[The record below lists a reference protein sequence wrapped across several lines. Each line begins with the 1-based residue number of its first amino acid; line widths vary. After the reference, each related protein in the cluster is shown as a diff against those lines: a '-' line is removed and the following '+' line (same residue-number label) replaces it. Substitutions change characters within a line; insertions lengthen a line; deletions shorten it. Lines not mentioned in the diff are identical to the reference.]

1 VGVRV
6 HVAAAVEGRSV
17 DLYMLD
23 RAETRIVEHSFDIRG
38 LYRTWRDGEKP
49 HLSAESGDLAD
60 TGMHP
65 DLVAGIRQ
73 AWGNARLWAAGAY
86 LRWEDAP
93 DVFPTGPRIYY
104 ADELGKFPASKPRR
118 RSIVVDLVAG
128 EYVEVSHYLVR
139 PGLEAD
145 AFLAEQ
151 RAAQDVEIEVV
162 DDWTPLSVV
171 RTWRFDDRGFIQGIG
186 SGGDPEWNRQRS
198 IHS

>member
-1 VGVRV
+1 L
-6 HVAAAVEGRSV
+6 HYS
-17 DLYMLD
+17 
-23 RAETRIVEHSFDIRG
+23 
-38 LYRTWRDGEKP
+38 WRDGEKQ
-49 HLSAESGDLAD
+49 HLRAESGDLAD

-93 DVFPTGPRIYY
+93 DVFPTGARIYY
-104 ADELGKFPASKPRR
+104 ADELDKFPASKPRR
-118 RSIVVDLVAG
+118 PSIVVDLAAE

-139 PGLEAD
+139 PGLDAD
-145 AFLAEQ
+145 AFLAKQ

-186 SGGDPEWNRQRS
+186 SSGDP
-198 IHS
+198 